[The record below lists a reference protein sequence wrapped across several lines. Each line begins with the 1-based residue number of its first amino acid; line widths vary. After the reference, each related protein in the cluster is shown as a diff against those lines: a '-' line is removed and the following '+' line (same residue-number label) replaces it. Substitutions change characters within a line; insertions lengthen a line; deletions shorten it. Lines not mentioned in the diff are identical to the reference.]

1 MTQEIRAIH
10 RALTGEELRID
21 EAAPSE
27 RDAPSEGELAAR
39 FAELAIAARS
49 IPSIAFELWALG
61 LDEEHARATPRRAER
76 ALADA
81 SARADAEE

>member
-21 EAAPSE
+21 GAPPTDPE
-27 RDAPSEGELAAR
+27 APSEGELTVR

-61 LDEEHARATPRRAER
+61 LDEEHADATSREGER
-76 ALADA
+76 AISHVA
-81 SARADAEE
+81 ARADAEE